1 MCACFDGWLFV
12 FILTDM
18 QWNDPIHNKMESVS
32 FSRASQAHNP
42 ESHTPHD
49 SNPRVSFVSHVSA
62 LFVTMEDFDEMS
74 YYLRPSKKNRALLG
88 GILLFVMVA
97 FIVSGWLQSVSAEY
111 SNVCS
116 SVLGR
121 L

>member
-1 MCACFDGWLFV
+1 M
-12 FILTDM
+12 TDM
-18 QWNDPIHNKMESVS
+18 QRSDLIHNDMESAF
-32 FSRASQAHNP
+32 FSRASQAHDP

-49 SNPRVSFVSHVSA
+49 SNPHIPFVSHVSA

-88 GILLFVMVA
+88 GLLLFVMVA

-111 SNVCS
+111 SNVCI
-116 SVLGR
+116 SVLGK

>member
-1 MCACFDGWLFV
+1 
-12 FILTDM
+12 
-18 QWNDPIHNKMESVS
+18 
-32 FSRASQAHNP
+32 
-42 ESHTPHD
+42 
-49 SNPRVSFVSHVSA
+49 
-62 LFVTMEDFDEMS
+62 MEDFDEMS